1 MMQQIYQK
9 YGKRTLLFIA
19 VYSLIY
25 VVVWSALTSFLPN
38 GCWVTAINVIFWIGS
53 LVFIALAP
61 LQILKLVGMSTTTA
75 AILTV
80 LFWGAFVIGIR
91 SAFLSVFG
99 A

>member
-1 MMQQIYQK
+1 MQQIYQK

-38 GCWVTAINVIFWIGS
+38 GWWVTAINVIFWIGS

-75 AILTV
+75 AILAV